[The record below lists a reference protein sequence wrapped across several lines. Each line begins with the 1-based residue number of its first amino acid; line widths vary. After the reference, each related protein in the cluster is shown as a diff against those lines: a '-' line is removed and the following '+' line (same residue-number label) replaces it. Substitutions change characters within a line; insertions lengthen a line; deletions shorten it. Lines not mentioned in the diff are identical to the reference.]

1 MMNKEKEAGSSLSR
15 ALEILALFTI
25 DTPVLTAEDIA
36 SRLGYTRST
45 AYRYI
50 KELSA
55 AGLIAATTGAAYSL
69 GPRIVELERML
80 ALTDPLYRAGAAVL
94 DGQECDNNALLLH
107 NLYQDKVLCIY
118 KVGPDVLQHGNQHVV
133 ILRARGIPFSLFQ
146 GAASLAML
154 AYLSQHRIRQTYLRN
169 EQAIKQAGLGQNW
182 DEFRHKMSRIRR
194 IGYATSRGQ
203 ITPMVMGVAVPIL
216 LPGDQRL
223 IGSLASAHLSAA
235 MPPENEAACAQGLHA
250 LAERIAQEYLSIAP
264 RGQAPYGA

>member
-1 MMNKEKEAGSSLSR
+1 MTNKAKEAASSLAR
-15 ALEILALFTI
+15 ALDILALFTM
-25 DTPVLTAEDIA
+25 DTPLLTAEDIA

-50 KELSA
+50 KELSG
-55 AGLIAATTGAAYSL
+55 AGLIAAATGAAYSL

-94 DGQECDNNALLLH
+94 AGQECENHALLLH

-118 KVGPDVLQHGNQHVV
+118 KVGPDVLQHGDQQVV

-154 AYLSQHRIRQTYLRN
+154 AYLSPHRIRQTYLRN
-169 EQAIKQAGLGQNW
+169 ELAIKQAGLGQNW
-182 DEFRHKMSRIRR
+182 DEFRRKMSTIRR
-194 IGYATSRGQ
+194 TGYATSRGQ

-223 IGSLASAHLSAA
+223 VGSLASTHLSAA
-235 MPPENEAACAQGLHA
+235 MPPENEAECARGLHA
-250 LAERIAQEYLSIAP
+250 LAASIAQEYLNVA
-264 RGQAPYGA
+264 Q